1 MSEQIINEQE
11 IREAEE
17 EFEKAIAELA
27 LTERNILD
35 IKSAIAK
42 ESIKMR
48 EQPGFT
54 QGKNEEERAAQLR
67 AYASD
72 LHITL
77 DTLHTY
83 RITCQEWLD
92 IGKSKLTM
100 CDRLLKLMEILKG

>member
-1 MSEQIINEQE
+1 MSDQIIGVKE
-11 IREAEE
+11 IREIEE

-35 IKSAIAK
+35 MKTAIAR
-42 ESIKMR
+42 EGIKMR

-67 AYASD
+67 AYVPD

-77 DTLHTY
+77 DTLYKY

-92 IGKSKLTM
+92 IGRSKLTM
-100 CDRLLKLMEILKG
+100 CDRLLKLMEILKR